1 MACCTRPN
9 MENKVCIS
17 TKKRVDNDAGSV
29 EFKCPSC
36 NNYTII
42 RSSNARKAALKYTC
56 PACGFRGP
64 N

>member
-1 MACCTRPN
+1 

-36 NNYTII
+36 GNHAIV
-42 RSSNARKAALKYTC
+42 RSTLARKAALKYTC
-56 PACGFRGP
+56 PGCGFCGP